1 MTKRFAAALDGP
13 SGAGKSTVAKAAAA
27 RLGILYVDT
36 GAMYRAVGLAVLRRG
51 IGEDDAAGIEQV
63 LPEITV
69 TLRHGPDGQRV
80 FLSGEDVSD
89 AIRNDR
95 VAQYASKCSA
105 VPAVRAFLLD
115 AQRALARENSVIM
128 DGRDIGTVV
137 LPDAEVK
144 IFLTASVEA
153 RAQRRYRELQERGQD
168 VTLEGVRAD
177 IERRDSQDRNRPIAP
192 LRQAGDAVLLD
203 TSSMTLE
210 ASIDAVLRLITGK
223 TGVGQ

>member
-13 SGAGKSTVAKAAAA
+13 SGAGKSTVAKAAAS

-36 GAMYRAVGLAVLRRG
+36 GAMYRAVGLAVLRHG
-51 IGEDDAAGIEQV
+51 IPEDDAAGIGQV
-63 LPEITV
+63 LPGITV
-69 TLRHGPDGQRV
+69 TLRHGKDGQHV
-80 FLSGEDVSD
+80 FLNGEDVSG
-89 AIRNDR
+89 AIRNNQ

-105 VPAVRAFLLD
+105 VPAVRTFLLET
-115 AQRALARENSVIM
+115 QRSLARENSVIM

-144 IFLTASVEA
+144 IFLTASIEA
-153 RAQRRYRELQERGQD
+153 RAARRWRELRERGQD
-168 VTLEGVRAD
+168 VGLETVRAD

-192 LRQAGDAVLLD
+192 LRQAEDAVLLD
-203 TSSMTLE
+203 TSGMTLE
-210 ASIDAVLRLITGK
+210 ESVCAVLHIISQK

>member
-153 RAQRRYRELQERGQD
+153 RAQRRYHELQERGQD